1 MTVYAILS
9 TIFVY
14 TRVKSRTRATMNEY
28 NVMTDLQVLAV
39 VGYKAPMSDIRLKK
53 GVTSLLLRNHS
64 GCRKGEAQCVSAVWY
79 QGGHL
84 VHKTSCQNP
93 C

>member
-14 TRVKSRTRATMNEY
+14 TRVKSRTRATMNKY

-53 GVTSLLLRNHS
+53 RSDIPSLAGITVDAEKVKPSVFLLFGTRE
-64 GCRKGEAQCVSAVWY
+64 GI
-79 QGGHL
+79 
-84 VHKTSCQNP
+84 
-93 C
+93 